1 MVVMYGEA
9 RALLVDGKVVE
20 TGMYLPILRLF
31 LRSEASRPRM
41 SGIRSLMRGCCGG
54 ECARRSAFKLPR
66 DGKHKQI

>member
-41 SGIRSLMRGCCGG
+41 SGIRSLMRGCCGVYVIHLAYVLA
-54 ECARRSAFKLPR
+54 CMWDS
-66 DGKHKQI
+66 